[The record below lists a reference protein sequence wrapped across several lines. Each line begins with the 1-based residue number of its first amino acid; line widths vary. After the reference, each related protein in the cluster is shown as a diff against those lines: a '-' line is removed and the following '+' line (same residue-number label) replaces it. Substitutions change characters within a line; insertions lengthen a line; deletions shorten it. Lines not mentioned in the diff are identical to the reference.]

1 TTRTVDA
8 DTGALG
14 PASTARLSA
23 SVQIEKQAST
33 SVSGVSSIELSVAT
47 KETFS
52 FALKTKPTSNVVVY
66 LAAPDGV
73 RLSTDVLVFTPANYN
88 VAQSVGV
95 SLDANFF
102 ADGGA
107 LGSSIAV
114 EPKILSSDAS
124 FLGATVANVELAVAP
139 RLLFVDGSVVDLGA
153 VVGDDAVATVW
164 DLDGD
169 GSFETRTTSGTPTW
183 VSSADVK
190 TTANFVAYQTVGA
203 DGKRKT
209 GRAEVLRVDA
219 APVVSAETTVFSA
232 LPGVVRLSLT
242 SPDAA
247 ITRWRID
254 WGDGRPADV
263 LDETATAALFG
274 HIYEADGEYD
284 VRAELVD
291 ADGRGTGVW
300 AFVGTV
306 VVSGLETSSAVFAE
320 FGSLDETDAT
330 ADSAELAETFETDV
344 VALSSALLDAE
355 TERRRSVFADLDEL
369 FDR

>member
-1 TTRTVDA
+1 M
-8 DTGALG
+8 
-14 PASTARLSA
+14 
-23 SVQIEKQAST
+23 
-33 SVSGVSSIELSVAT
+33 
-47 KETFS
+47 
-52 FALKTKPTSNVVVY
+52 
-66 LAAPDGV
+66 AAPDGV

-95 SLDANFF
+95 SLDEAFF

-107 LGSSIAV
+107 LGASVVI
-114 EPKILSSDAS
+114 EPKILSSETA

-139 RLLFVDGSVVDLGA
+139 RLTFVGDSVVDLSA
-153 VVGDDAVATVW
+153 IVGDGTTVW
-164 DLDGD
+164 DLNGD
-169 GSFETRTTSGTPTW
+169 GSFETRTQNGTPTW

-190 TTANFVAYQTVGA
+190 TTANFVAYQTIGA
-203 DGKRKT
+203 DGKKKT

-247 ITRWRID
+247 ITRWRVD
-254 WGDGRPADV
+254 WGNGRPADV
-263 LDETATAALFG
+263 LNETSTSAVFG
-274 HIYEADGEYD
+274 CVYDADGEYD
-284 VRAELVD
+284 IRVELVD

-300 AFVGTV
+300 SFVGTV
-306 VVSGLETSSAVFAE
+306 VVSGLGTSSAVFAE
-320 FGSLDETDAT
+320 LGSLDASSETADLTDFAESLETDA
-330 ADSAELAETFETDV
+330 

-355 TERRRSVFADLDEL
+355 NERRRNVFAEIDEL